1 MRVWHARCSSNYMS
15 AAPLRS
21 VMDADF
27 EEIGDQRRA
36 DRRQSDRRAQRARL
50 DVGFAATLINQIAPP
65 ERPSARYETAPRRI
79 RAGLAF
85 DLKA

>member
-1 MRVWHARCSSNYMS
+1 MS

-36 DRRQSDRRAQRARL
+36 DRRRTDRRAQRARF
-50 DVGFAATLINQIAPP
+50 DTNFAATLINQIAKPEPP
-65 ERPSARYETAPRRI
+65 RARYETAPRRV